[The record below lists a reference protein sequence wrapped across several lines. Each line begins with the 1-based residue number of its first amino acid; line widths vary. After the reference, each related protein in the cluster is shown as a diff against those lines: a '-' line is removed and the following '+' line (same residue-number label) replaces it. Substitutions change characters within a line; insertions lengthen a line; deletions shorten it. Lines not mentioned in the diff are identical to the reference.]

1 MQQTTPISISN
12 IDELVKEL
20 DVLLNESI
28 SSSQELENW
37 LVKQSKTLNSINE
50 QLMKHYIAF
59 QRNTNDIE
67 AKNTFDFNQK
77 HVQPILKRYK
87 NLFDQKYYESPY
99 RLQLNP
105 SRFGFLDKKI
115 ENTRELFSE
124 ENISLEITEDELIT
138 RYFEITGNLS
148 FMWDGE
154 EVNLSELNVYLQDR
168 DRNVRQKAMTA
179 ISEKFLSVENE
190 IQEILNQLIILRT
203 NKARNVNLANY
214 RDYMFKKYERFD
226 YTAEQCNQFAESI
239 RKYFVP
245 LQEKMHKALQKK
257 LQVDSLRPWDIHA
270 ASADH
275 KLLQPV
281 ENEMELIEKSK
292 TIFSRIDSSFSVLL
306 EKMYNHLDLENRTG
320 KAPGGFCEY
329 LPASKLSFI
338 FMNLTKTQDDIVIFL
353 HEMGHCIHHDLMKD
367 ILIHQYQ
374 HLPMET
380 AELASMTME
389 LFTMDNWN
397 VFYSNKEDL
406 KQAMQEQLTQIV
418 EYLPITLIIDQFQH
432 WLYENPTHTVE
443 ERNTKFLELYSQ
455 YNSSIVN
462 TDGYTSLIATKWLSV
477 LHIFEVPFYYIEYAI
492 AQIGALQMYKQY
504 KENPQQVLQNY
515 KKALSLGSS
524 KSVKEVYEAAG
535 IRFDFSGETIREVM
549 CFVEEEL
556 DLLKNK

>member
-1 MQQTTPISISN
+1 MQQTIPINISN
-12 IDELVKEL
+12 IDELIKKL
-20 DVLLNESI
+20 DVLLDISI

-37 LVKQSKTLNSINE
+37 LIQQSQTLNSINE

-67 AKNTFDFNQK
+67 AKNTVDFNQK
-77 HVQPILKRYK
+77 YVQPILKRYK
-87 NLFDQKYYESPY
+87 NLLDQKYYDSPY
-99 RLQLNP
+99 RSQLNP
-105 SRFGFLDKKI
+105 SQFEFLDKKI
-115 ENTRELFSE
+115 KNTRELFNE

-138 RYFEITGNLS
+138 RYFEITGNLAS
-148 FMWDGE
+148 MWNGE
-154 EVNLSELNVYLQDR
+154 EVNLSELNVYLQDP
-168 DRNVRQKAMTA
+168 DRSIRQKAMTA

-190 IQEILNQLIILRT
+190 IQEILNRLIIIRT
-203 NKARNVNLANY
+203 IKARNVGLTNY

-239 RKYFVP
+239 RKYVVP
-245 LQEKMHKALQKK
+245 LQEKIHKELQKK
-257 LQVDSLRPWDIHA
+257 LQVDTLRPWDIRA
-270 ASADH
+270 VPADH

-281 ENEMELIEKSK
+281 KNEKELIEKSK
-292 TIFSRIDSSFSVLL
+292 ALFTKLDSSFSALL
-306 EKMYNHLDLENRTG
+306 EKMHNHLDLESRKG

-329 LPASKLSFI
+329 LPLSKLSFI
-338 FMNLTKTQDDIVIFL
+338 FMNLTKTQDDTVVFL

-389 LFTMDNWN
+389 LFTMDNWD

-406 KQAMQEQLTQIV
+406 KQAKQEQLTQII

-432 WLYENPTHTVE
+432 WLYENPNHTAE
-443 ERNTKFLELYSQ
+443 ERNAKFLELSTT
-455 YNSSIVN
+455 YNSSTVN
-462 TDGYTSLIATKWLSV
+462 TDGYESWIVAQWLSV

-504 KENPQQVLQNY
+504 KENPQQALQNY

-524 KSVKEVYEAAG
+524 KSVKEIYEAAG
-535 IRFDFSGETIREVM
+535 IQFDFSGETIKEVIS
-549 CFVEEEL
+549 FVEEEL
-556 DLLKNK
+556 ELLEKI